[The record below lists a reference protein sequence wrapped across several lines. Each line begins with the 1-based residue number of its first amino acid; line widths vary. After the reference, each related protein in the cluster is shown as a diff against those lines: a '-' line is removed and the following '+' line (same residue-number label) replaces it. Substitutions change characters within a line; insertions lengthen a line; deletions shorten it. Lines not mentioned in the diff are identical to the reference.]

1 MGAVDIDTR
10 TDVYS
15 LGVLL
20 YELLTGLLPFD
31 PRELRNEG
39 YSEIQRVIREVSPPT
54 PSRRLSMESE
64 ALAADIAGKRQ
75 AARESLTRLLRRELE
90 WIPLKA
96 MRKDRAHRYASP
108 EALAA
113 DLRRYLAGEPLEAG
127 PESRAYRARK
137 FLQQHR
143 AATAAVATVFGALVL
158 GFGTALV
165 QRNEAVRQA
174 TLADQRAAEE
184 ARARRRLEAVSGF
197 VVNGLRSGD
206 PSQGGRE
213 DATISQAMANVVKE

>member
-143 AATAAVATVFGALVL
+143 AATAPERGR
-158 GFGTALV
+158 TA
-165 QRNEAVRQA
+165 
-174 TLADQRAAEE
+174 
-184 ARARRRLEAVSGF
+184 
-197 VVNGLRSGD
+197 
-206 PSQGGRE
+206 
-213 DATISQAMANVVKE
+213 